1 MIRNP
6 LIAERLF
13 NTPLLVHPAK
23 LDAIIAGLAHRLGI
37 AHYQAPEPSVFTS
50 QSGKRSENGMY
61 RMVGDIAVLDIFG
74 VLAHRGGLQADS
86 SYILGYQTIA
96 RQLDAAANDGAVK
109 GIVLNL
115 DTPGG
120 EVAGAFDLAQMIRD
134 MRGDIPVRAVAGDL
148 AASAGYLIASAA
160 GTPAVTQTGYAGS
173 IGVVMRHVDFSQALA
188 NEGIRV
194 THIFAGDHKIDGNPY
209 APLPEGVRER
219 FQTEIDE
226 LYRLFVETVSANTG
240 LSQDDIIGTQARVY
254 RGVEAVKAGLASGIA
269 TPDQVIAELQQFV
282 SKRASANS
290 RRSTSMNTQQTT
302 DAVFTQSD
310 LDQAHADGHAAGL
323 EKGRAEGAESER
335 TRILGILT
343 HAEAEGRMPQAI
355 ALVEAGLSV
364 EQAGKVLATSPKA
377 EAGGQNPFAAHMNA
391 LGNPGV
397 GPDPKEEATDHD
409 KIQSAWGRVLG
420 HV

>member
-1 MIRNP
+1 
-6 LIAERLF
+6 
-13 NTPLLVHPAK
+13 
-23 LDAIIAGLAHRLGI
+23 
-37 AHYQAPEPSVFTS
+37 
-50 QSGKRSENGMY
+50 
-61 RMVGDIAVLDIFG
+61 
-74 VLAHRGGLQADS
+74 
-86 SYILGYQTIA
+86 
-96 RQLDAAANDGAVK
+96 
-109 GIVLNL
+109 
-115 DTPGG
+115 
-120 EVAGAFDLAQMIRD
+120 
-134 MRGDIPVRAVAGDL
+134 
-148 AASAGYLIASAA
+148 
-160 GTPAVTQTGYAGS
+160 
-173 IGVVMRHVDFSQALA
+173 
-188 NEGIRV
+188 
-194 THIFAGDHKIDGNPY
+194 
-209 APLPEGVRER
+209 
-219 FQTEIDE
+219 
-226 LYRLFVETVSANTG
+226 
-240 LSQDDIIGTQARVY
+240 
-254 RGVEAVKAGLASGIA
+254 
-269 TPDQVIAELQQFV
+269 
-282 SKRASANS
+282 
-290 RRSTSMNTQQTT
+290 MNTQQTT